1 MIIKFKQLFLVLVF
15 FSCYACASSP
25 LPPPE
30 WTFEKGAVN
39 LHIFADS
46 QLNLNEGTPHTL
58 LLCVYQLKDPN
69 EFNHLA
75 GYREGL
81 YQLLECGHYD
91 SSVAMASKLIIHP
104 GQDRHF
110 VFDRAQGAKYLTVV
124 AGYYTIQKEYI
135 TRLTEMPV
143 RIERSGFL
151 WLKKTQKPDIS
162 NIELTL
168 GPKQILMFREIDLD
182 S

>member
-1 MIIKFKQLFLVLVF
+1 LIFKLKLLFFILIL
-15 FSCYACASSP
+15 FSITACASDP
-25 LPPPE
+25 LPPPD
-30 WTFEKGAVN
+30 WTFEKSAVN
-39 LHIFADS
+39 LHIFADD

-81 YQLLECGHYD
+81 YQLLDCGHYD
-91 SSVAMASKLIIHP
+91 SAVAMASKLIIHP

-110 VFDRAQGAKYLTVV
+110 VFDRAEGAKYLAVV

-135 TRLTEMPV
+135 TRLTDMPV
-143 RIERSGFL
+143 IIERSGFL
-151 WLKKTQKPDIS
+151 WLNKTQMPDVV
-162 NIELTL
+162 NVELTL
-168 GPKQILMFREIDLD
+168 GPRQILTFQETRLE
-182 S
+182 

>member
-1 MIIKFKQLFLVLVF
+1 LIFKFRRLFLISVLF
-15 FSCYACASSP
+15 LICACASDP
-25 LPPPE
+25 LPPPD
-30 WTFEKGAVN
+30 WKFAKNAIN
-39 LHIFADS
+39 LHIFADD

-75 GYREGL
+75 GFREGL
-81 YQLLECGHYD
+81 YQLLECEHYD
-91 SSVAMASKLIIHP
+91 SAVANASRLIVNP

-110 VFDRAQGAKYLTVV
+110 VFDRAEGARYLAVV

-135 TRLTEMPV
+135 IRLSDLPV
-143 RIERSGFL
+143 IIERSGFL
-151 WLKKTQKPDIS
+151 WLKKTQKPDMT

-168 GPKQILMFREIDLD
+168 GPRQILTFKEIDPD
-182 S
+182 I